1 MIKENSNM
9 ETRVVHPTV
18 LQKKTRIEYIDL
30 LRCFAI
36 YMVCWMHS
44 FGYRAEYVFVNDQV
58 WKFIAAVNM
67 PLFFMISGFLF
78 SSSFDLSSKDFFRKK
93 FTTLII
99 PHIVWI
105 LIVGLSDW
113 VIPLVG
119 WTRPF
124 RGGSV
129 TVLSQIK
136 AFFTPDPA
144 ANFWFLKV
152 LFLTESIVF
161 IFYKIFKK
169 RYVALIGSMLFVLL
183 FSFFGVVS
191 KLERFLM
198 PVFLV
203 GILLKQY
210 YSSFSKHLNK
220 ILISAGLLFL
230 VCFYVYKSAWTF
242 YVMDFP
248 PLFNFRQSFTEGK
261 LVFDFTNIGISV
273 FRSLTGIVGSIFFF
287 ALFQKCWKKNTVT
300 AFFSHCGQIT
310 LGIYAVQSIIHQRIL
325 RNLVLLNIVA
335 YPKLNIWVFSLITS
349 QIIGV
354 FVLLVCVLI
363 VSLIQRNKRL
373 TFILFGSSLI
383 DQRFIFSENQCH
395 PDDHVKV
402 SKCEA

>member
-1 MIKENSNM
+1 
-9 ETRVVHPTV
+9 
-18 LQKKTRIEYIDL
+18 
-30 LRCFAI
+30 
-36 YMVCWMHS
+36 MHS
-44 FGYRAEYVFVNDQV
+44 FGYRAEYVFVNDPV

-78 SSSFDLSSKDFFRKK
+78 SSSFDLSSKDFFRKR
-93 FTTLII
+93 FTTLLI
-99 PHIVWI
+99 PHITWI

-129 TVLSQIK
+129 TVLSQIQ
-136 AFFTPDPA
+136 AFFTPDPS

-183 FSFFGVVS
+183 FSFFGVIS

-248 PLFNFRQSFTEGK
+248 PLINFRQSIAEGK
-261 LVFDFTNIGISV
+261 IVFDVANMGISV

-287 ALFQKCWKKNTVT
+287 ALFQRCWKKNTVT
-300 AFFSHCGQIT
+300 AFFSRCGQIT

-325 RNLVLLNIVA
+325 RNLVLLNIVD
-335 YPKLNIWVFSLITS
+335 YPKINIWVFSLITS

-363 VSLIQRNKRL
+363 VRLIQRNKRL

-402 SKCEA
+402 STCGA